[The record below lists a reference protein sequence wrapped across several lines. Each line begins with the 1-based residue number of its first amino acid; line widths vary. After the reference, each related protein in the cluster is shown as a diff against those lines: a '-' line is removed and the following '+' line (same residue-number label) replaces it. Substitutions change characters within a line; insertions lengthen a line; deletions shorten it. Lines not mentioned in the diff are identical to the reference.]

1 MTSEGFGTWLGRF
14 RSHKRASITTTTS
27 RRTPKQRT
35 QEIKG
40 FMHHELQTNTRS
52 ISIQKPRGHKEGRAS
67 FPTQIQYTTQEFIP
81 KTLEKEREK
90 NLREREREQG
100 RRWRLAPLLLLCPTH
115 PPRRGRLPF
124 CPGASRPTQLPPS
137 LSSPPSLPLMTQLPL
152 SAEIKLQGP

>member
-90 NLREREREQG
+90 NLRERESREEMTPGSSSSVMSSAPHPGGGACLFVQG
-100 RRWRLAPLLLLCPTH
+100 PADPPGCLPLFLLLQAFL
-115 PPRRGRLPF
+115 
-124 CPGASRPTQLPPS
+124 
-137 LSSPPSLPLMTQLPL
+137 
-152 SAEIKLQGP
+152 

>member
-90 NLREREREQG
+90 NLRERAG
-100 RRWRLAPLLLLCPTH
+100 RRWRLSPLLLLCPAHPTQEGAPAFLSRGQPTH
-115 PPRRGRLPF
+115 P
-124 CPGASRPTQLPPS
+124 AAS
-137 LSSPPSLPLMTQLPL
+137 LSFFSSKPSSNDSITP
-152 SAEIKLQGP
+152 KC

>member
-90 NLREREREQG
+90 NLREREQG
-100 RRWRLAPLLLLCPTH
+100 GDGAWLLFFCYVQRT
-115 PPRRGRLPF
+115 PPSRGRLPF